1 MQPLTV
7 DVAASGENGGTVLS
21 RTLKRKFTELEEIS
35 QRLRARLFDVTGDVN
50 IDPDDEF
57 ENDLNTH
64 PDEDEDDAMFM
75 IQGGSS
81 AAQYDWLS
89 SVYGSAVFK
98 APSPVDFQAGTATQS
113 AFDDILN
120 EALSGESDEK
130 RTVGHDDNEIENDD
144 DDDLLQMYT
153 KAASSGLQL
162 ISSAYADQR
171 RAPHDVTVDGDPI
184 TDVYDWEHILNPS
197 KRPAADLHPSTSSIG
212 SQSSGSSE
220 QDRIRLISKAL
231 QKAAITDASA
241 ALVTATTTTTKIQ
254 ATSDGTISNNKE

>member
-1 MQPLTV
+1 MHPLTV
-7 DVAASGENGGTVLS
+7 DVAGSGENGGTVLS

-50 IDPDDEF
+50 VDPDDEF

-98 APSPVDFQAGTATQS
+98 APSPVDFQTDATHS
-113 AFDDILN
+113 VFDDILK
-120 EALSGESDEK
+120 EAAQSGEVNDK
-130 RTVGHDDNEIENDD
+130 RALGHDDIENDDD

-162 ISSAYADQR
+162 ISSAYADHR
-171 RAPHDVTVDGDPI
+171 KTPNDVTVDPI
-184 TDVYDWEHILNPS
+184 NNIFDWEHILNPCEN
-197 KRPAADLHPSTSSIG
+197 PTVEPLPSTSSIG

-241 ALVTATTTTTKIQ
+241 AVVTATSTTSKIQ
-254 ATSDGTISNNKE
+254 ATSD

>member
-1 MQPLTV
+1 MNPHIV

-35 QRLRARLFDVTGDVN
+35 QRLRARLFEVTGDVV
-50 IDPDDEF
+50 DPDDEF

-89 SVYGSAVFK
+89 SVYGTAVFK
-98 APSPVDFQAGTATQS
+98 APSPVDFQAGTTHS

-120 EALSGESDEK
+120 EALSGEGDGK
-130 RTVGHDDNEIENDD
+130 RALDHEDDIET

-162 ISSAYADQR
+162 ISNAYSDHR
-171 RAPHDVTVDGDPI
+171 KAPHD
-184 TDVYDWEHILNPS
+184 DVFDWEHILNPS
-197 KRPAADLHPSTSSIG
+197 DRPAAEQHPSTSSIG

-231 QKAAITDASA
+231 QKAAITDAA
-241 ALVTATTTTTKIQ
+241 AAIVTSTTTTSKLQT
-254 ATSDGTISNNKE
+254 ASDGTIANNKE

>member
-1 MQPLTV
+1 MHPLTV

-50 IDPDDEF
+50 VDPDDEF

-75 IQGGSS
+75 IKGGSS

-89 SVYGSAVFK
+89 SVYGSTVFK
-98 APSPVDFQAGTATQS
+98 APSPVDFQADTSRS

-120 EALSGESDEK
+120 EALSGEVDSK
-130 RTVGHDDNEIENDD
+130 RTVDHDNDIENDD
-144 DDDLLQMYT
+144 NDDLLQMYT

-162 ISSAYADQR
+162 ISSAYADHR
-171 RAPHDVTVDGDPI
+171 KSSHDVTVDGEF
-184 TDVYDWEHILNPS
+184 DWEHILHPNES
-197 KRPAADLHPSTSSIG
+197 PAAEPIPSTSSIG
-212 SQSSGSSE
+212 SQSSGSTE

-241 ALVTATTTTTKIQ
+241 AIMTATTTTSKIH
-254 ATSDGTISNNKE
+254 TSSDGPIANNKE

>member
-1 MQPLTV
+1 MHPLTV

-50 IDPDDEF
+50 VDPDDEF

-64 PDEDEDDAMFM
+64 PNEDEDDAMFM
-75 IQGGSS
+75 IQAGSS

-98 APSPVDFQAGTATQS
+98 APSPVDFQAGVTHS

-120 EALSGESDEK
+120 EALSGEGDDK
-130 RTVGHDDNEIENDD
+130 RAIDHNDYTENDD
-144 DDDLLQMYT
+144 VDDDLLQMYT

-162 ISSAYADQR
+162 ISSAYADHR
-171 RAPHDVTVDGDPI
+171 KTPHDVTVDGDPI
-184 TDVYDWEHILNPS
+184 NDVFDWDHILNPS
-197 KRPAADLHPSTSSIG
+197 ESPAAEPLPSTSSIG

-241 ALVTATTTTTKIQ
+241 AVLTATATTSKIRT
-254 ATSDGTISNNKE
+254 TSDGTTATSKE